1 MDMVSPRRGE
11 VYLVRLDPTEGSEI
25 QKTRPALIVSP
36 DELNA
41 HLKTVIAAPLT
52 SSLKPN
58 PFRIAVSFAGKE
70 GSIAIHQIRT
80 LDKQRLVKK
89 VGEIDPAEALR
100 VLREMFAE

>member
-1 MDMVSPRRGE
+1 MVSPRRGE

-36 DELNA
+36 DELNV

-52 SSLKPN
+52 SSLKSN
-58 PFRIAVSFAGKE
+58 PFRIAVTFAGKE
-70 GSIAIHQIRT
+70 GSIALHQIRT

-89 VGEIDPAEALR
+89 VGEIDPVDALR

>member
-1 MDMVSPRRGE
+1 MVTPRRGE

-52 SSLKPN
+52 SSLKHN
-58 PFRIAVSFAGKE
+58 PFRIAVTFAGRE
-70 GSIAIHQIRT
+70 GSIALHQIRT

-89 VGEIDPAEALR
+89 VGEIAPEEALR